1 LFRWGIKKMKIYLL
15 MFDYG
20 RGEMELI
27 SAHATKESAK
37 WAQVELVDYNGGYNG
52 SYSVIKEM
60 ILHP

>member
-1 LFRWGIKKMKIYLL
+1 MKIYLL